1 MLRVSLYEA
10 AGPSLLELAAP
21 TDSNGSSL
29 RSEAR
34 YTKKPDDTTL
44 PGTPPKIDLDDVA
57 AEPITT
63 PVNPSTDPIA
73 TIPPENVPREPP
85 SPEEVQATPPESVE
99 ATPSESV
106 QATSSDSV
114 LATPPPSTST
124 PPTPL
129 PPTGTGT
136 SSVAPPPN
144 GAPPPPPPAPK
155 RKPRRFR
162 RFLTAML
169 LLSALGYGGSV
180 YMALVNDNFHD
191 FFTEYVPFGE
201 DAVAYFEEREFRK
214 RFPET
219 TTPRRHEVRD
229 DNKVKIPSNSGL
241 SSRVTGESD
250 PNKAD
255 LLSKGR
261 HVSALEDN
269 KIAEEQAKQNPEQ
282 AKPKDTREAGAERQ
296 KDPGPSEPE
305 PKPAAEPPKP
315 AAEPPKPAAE
325 PPKPAPEP
333 PKPVPAAQIDNLKV
347 EGADEPVVQE
357 VVKILNDIITV
368 VNADNAGSKYASTI
382 DKAKGELGKVL
393 SDITTM
399 KATINKEAEDK
410 IRASHTEFDAAA
422 KELMRRLEAEMKEQE
437 ARWKDEYEA
446 ERQKLSETY
455 DNKLRSEL
463 DTTKKVYEQRLKNEL
478 LEQAIALQRQCTES
492 VRDRVETERSGR
504 LSKLDELSSSVAEL
518 ERLTAE
524 WNSVVDANLKTQHLV
539 VAVEAVRNALEAA
552 DRPKPFVDELVALKE
567 TAGDDPVVNAAI
579 ASINPSAYQRG
590 ISTTSQLIDRF
601 RLVAHEVRKAALLP
615 ENAGVASHAAS
626 LLLSK
631 FMFRKDKGAI
641 GLPVGNDVESVLAR
655 AELLLEEGNIDQAA
669 REVNQLQGWAKVLC
683 RDWLAEARRVLEVK
697 QALDVITTEA
707 RLQSLLVD

>member
-1 MLRVSLYEA
+1 RCFA
-10 AGPSLLELAAP
+10 
-21 TDSNGSSL
+21 D
-29 RSEAR
+29 
-34 YTKKPDDTTL
+34 TKKPDDTTL

-282 AKPKDTREAGAERQ
+282 AKPKDTVDSSGISADPKKDKDPAPKKEPANSSSEKPAPKDK